1 MGRRGYLLTTWLF
14 LALVGVLVLAGEH
27 SPAEVSTGPPPS
39 LSSTGSGDRLPPF
52 PPLGLDR
59 RLSAISPLVQVIYGD
74 EAVMERNASEVASHH
89 LLLSGGVAEIGWA
102 IYRIGGLAYGG
113 YPQAISLELGG
124 ATQPWAEVDL
134 AVGDFTHQRWAFYGP
149 LNPEE
154 LSSGQVALDQFSLT
168 PEDVVSPNGNAFLL
182 VVARPGAAVEIARVR
197 VELKEVPARIGTY
210 NIEWL
215 ERPGMR
221 GGYER
226 SEEDF
231 YELARIIA
239 SDYGFDL
246 VGIAEVVDQESL
258 NRLLTY
264 LPGYDAVFIAS
275 GRESQHLALIY
286 RTGRV
291 EIINAYE
298 EDAIRIGNPF
308 LRPGLV
314 VEARIGNF
322 DFKLMMVHL
331 KALFDSSSKAK
342 RLQQAQEIN
351 SWLDQQF
358 ADPSGERDFIV
369 LGDMNDFLGSPPL
382 EEIRL
387 EGRAERMHFL
397 TEELEPGDYST
408 PEYESTVD
416 HIAVSADYT
425 YSPPGGPE
433 REYISGS
440 VDILPLVDIYPNY
453 ILRLSDHQPVVA
465 AFRVAVDDD

>member
-1 MGRRGYLLTTWLF
+1 MGRN
-14 LALVGVLVLAGEH
+14 
-27 SPAEVSTGPPPS
+27 
-39 LSSTGSGDRLPPF
+39 SSEL
-52 PPLGLDR
+52 
-59 RLSAISPLVQVIYGD
+59 
-74 EAVMERNASEVASHH
+74 ASHH
-89 LLLSGGVAEIGWA
+89 LLISGGATDISWA
-102 IYRIGGLAYGG
+102 VYRIGGLAYGG
-113 YPQAISLELGG
+113 YPQSISLELGG
-124 ATQPWAEVDL
+124 VTQPWAEVDL
-134 AVGDFTHQRWAFYGP
+134 ALGDFTHQRWAFYGP
-149 LNPEE
+149 LTPEE
-154 LSSGQVALDQFSLT
+154 LSSGQVALSQFNLS
-168 PEDVVSPNGNAFLL
+168 PEEVVSPNGNAFLL

-197 VELKEVPARIGTY
+197 VELEGVPARIGTY

-221 GGYER
+221 GDYER
-226 SEEDF
+226 TEEDF
-231 YELARIIA
+231 YELGRIIA

-246 VGIAEVVDQESL
+246 VGIVEVVDQESID
-258 NRLLTY
+258 RLLSY
-264 LPGYDAVFIAS
+264 LPGYEAVFFGS
-275 GRESQHLALIY
+275 GSESQHLALIY

-291 EIINAYE
+291 EILNAYE
-298 EDAIRIGNPF
+298 EDSVRIGNPF

-322 DFKLMMVHL
+322 DFKLMLVHL
-331 KALFDSSSKAK
+331 KAFFDSSSKAK

-387 EGRAERMHFL
+387 EGGVERMHFL
-397 TEELEPGDYST
+397 TEELETGDYST
-408 PEYESTVD
+408 PEFESTVD
-416 HIAVSADYT
+416 HIAVSTDYT

-440 VDILPLVDIYPNY
+440 VDILPLTEMYSNY

-465 AFRVAVDDD
+465 AFRVTVDDD